1 MSKLK
6 GIVKIISK
14 ALLVTLMTILFAAIG
29 CSKTDKAD
37 SAAQQK
43 PDSTTQDKAESAPKS
58 DLVVLQKS
66 WHGEEQ
72 GQPASQTNSLVLS
85 GNNLEFHGANP
96 QEWYKGTFT
105 LREDTTPKQMIV
117 TITDCPA
124 PQYVGKIANAIY
136 RIENG
141 TLIIAGNEPGNPAF
155 PASFD
160 APGCRLIRFSAQ

>member
-1 MSKLK
+1 MFKLK
-6 GIVKIISK
+6 GNVKSTSK
-14 ALLVTLMTILFAAIG
+14 ILLVSLMTVLFAVIG
-29 CSKTDKAD
+29 CSKAEKAN
-37 SAAQQK
+37 SAV
-43 PDSTTQDKAESAPKS
+43 KS
-58 DLVVLQKS
+58 DLAAIQKT
-66 WHGEEQ
+66 WHGEEH
-72 GQPASQTNSLVLS
+72 GQPANQANSLILS

-141 TLIIAGNEPGNPAF
+141 ALIIAGNEPGNPAV

-160 APGCRLIRFSAQ
+160 APGCRLIRFNAQ